1 MKRLI
6 IVIIIVFMLS
16 GFVFSQKIDFNKRVN
31 DLAGILTKS
40 NISELTNIL
49 KSLEEKTTA
58 QVVVVIIRS
67 LNGEN
72 LEDYSLKL
80 AQNWGKNKGLG
91 QKKYD
96 NGVLLLVSM
105 AERKIR
111 IEVGYGLESVLTD
124 GKCGYI
130 IRALMIPEFKRRYY
144 YRGIKN
150 AVLKIAGVI
159 TKESDISD
167 EDIKKYNKKK
177 KDKLSVFNII
187 YIIFVLI
194 IVILNIISIKEK
206 GRGGGGFWFGG
217 FGSGGGFGGGGGFS
231 GGGGG
236 FGGGGA
242 SGGW

>member
-1 MKRLI
+1 MKRLV
-6 IVIIIVFMLS
+6 IVIIVMFILI

-31 DLAGILTKS
+31 DLAGILTTS
-40 NISELTNIL
+40 NINELTNIL

-58 QVVVVIIRS
+58 QVAVVIIRS

-80 AQNWGKNKGLG
+80 AQNWGKSKGLG

-96 NGVLLLVSM
+96 NGVLLLVAM

-159 TKESDISD
+159 TKESDISE
-167 EDIKKYNKKK
+167 EDIKKFNKKK
-177 KDKLSVFNII
+177 RGKGNIGGI
-187 YIIFVLI
+187 LFTILLVVIM
-194 IVILNIISIKEK
+194 ILNFIGMKKS
-206 GRGGGGFWFGG
+206 GRRGGGFWFGG
-217 FGSGGGFGGGGGFS
+217 GGGFGGGGFS

>member
-1 MKRLI
+1 MKRLV
-6 IVIIIVFMLS
+6 IVIIVMFIFI
-16 GFVFSQKIDFNKRVN
+16 GFVYSQKIDFNKRVN
-31 DLAGILTKS
+31 DLAGILTTS

-91 QKKYD
+91 QKKLD
-96 NGVLLLVSM
+96 NGVLLLVTM
-105 AERKIR
+105 AEKKIR

-130 IRALMIPEFKRRYY
+130 IRALIVPEFKKKYY
-144 YRGIKN
+144 YKGIKN
-150 AVLKIAGVI
+150 GVLKIAGVI
-159 TKESDISD
+159 TKESDISE

-177 KDKLSVFNII
+177 NKLSVGNII
-187 YIIFVLI
+187 YIIFILI
-194 IVILNIISIKEK
+194 IVILNLLSYIT
-206 GRGGGGFWFGG
+206 GHRGGGFWFGG
-217 FGSGGGFGGGGGFS
+217 GGGFGSGGGGGFS